1 MSIRRSG
8 GRGPMRLLPG
18 LVLTVL
24 AVISCGVPLDDHPRE
39 ITLSTSTTTEVTT
52 TTDGTTTSGDVAEIY
67 FVDENGA
74 LRADEVTLERASIAA
89 ALSEL
94 LSTEPPSGHKSRIPS
109 GTRLLEVRTRA
120 DRVIVDLS
128 SEMHDIESPLDRVAY
143 AQLTFTV
150 LAFPDVSEV
159 TFEIDGKPVDAPTD
173 DGNRKVVT
181 EADYMY
187 PLHPR

>member
-1 MSIRRSG
+1 MRPPRPNPIRR
-8 GRGPMRLLPG
+8 RPLHLLPG
-18 LVLTVL
+18 LLLLLVLV
-24 AVISCGVPLDDHPRE
+24 SCGVPLDDHPRE

-52 TTDGTTTSGDVAEIY
+52 TTGPSSRGDRAEIY

-74 LRADEVTLERASIAA
+74 LRSDEVSLERASIPG

-94 LSTEPPSGHKSRIPS
+94 LSADPPSGLKSRIPS
-109 GTRLLEVRTRA
+109 GTRLLEVRTQE

-150 LAFPDVSEV
+150 LAFPDIREV
-159 TFEIDGKPVDAPTD
+159 TFEIDGKSVDAPTD
-173 DGNRKVVT
+173 DGNRQVVT
-181 EADYMY
+181 AGDYLY
-187 PLHPR
+187 PLRPR